1 MISESKSLPFPI
13 FQIDNHAVRRRSF
26 HSTSGSQ
33 NIHRTHS
40 GGNFVRSKYKIIL
53 EIYTDVHGKGPGKGH
68 TFDPTDNFL
77 EISNRETNLKKERI
91 YFFS

>member
-33 NIHRTHS
+33 NVHRTHS

-53 EIYTDVHGKGPGKGH
+53 EIYTDVHGKGH
-68 TFDPTDNFL
+68 TFDLTDNFL
-77 EISNRETNLKKERI
+77 EISNRETNLKEERI